1 MNSLEVQNVRV
12 WGGREGCLEKE
23 ETALLLDA
31 DNWLDIKWCNFPQL
45 PEVFRKL
52 WGIKLTLLEIL
63 PWKYFINTGTSNLQN
78 DHSTSFAWDKIC

>member
-1 MNSLEVQNVRV
+1 MNSLEVQNVCV

-52 WGIKLTLLEIL
+52 
-63 PWKYFINTGTSNLQN
+63 
-78 DHSTSFAWDKIC
+78 